1 MSAWGRRN
9 HMRINKYWTVNGKKY
24 GTNEYLGTANNDK
37 SYPCSATITYVAN
50 DHEFYCTNATLIS

>member
-1 MSAWGRRN
+1 
-9 HMRINKYWTVNGKKY
+9 MRINKYWTVNGKKY

-50 DHEFYCTNATLIS
+50 NHEFYCTNATLIS